1 MSLPSNVSSQSRHR
15 KPVIA
20 VVVAAFAIC
29 AQLTAVVPADA
40 APMTEREKIDVLLND
55 VETRNDLK
63 FIRLGSVH
71 SAREAAQMLR
81 IKLRV
86 AGARVKTA
94 NDFIEH
100 IASATASGHP
110 YLVVYPDG
118 RQVPSAIFLRAEL
131 KRLTQASPA
140 GMTPR

>member
-1 MSLPSNVSSQSRHR
+1 MGLWNDPNGRANR
-15 KPVIA
+15 RIPIA
-20 VVVAAFAIC
+20 AVFAAVAFG
-29 AQLTAVVPADA
+29 AQLAGVAPAHA
-40 APMTEREKIDVLLND
+40 APMTEQEKIDVLLHD

-63 FIRLGSVH
+63 FIRLGSMH
-71 SAREAAQMLR
+71 SAGEAAQMLR

-86 AGARVKTA
+86 AGSRVKTA

-131 KRLTQASPA
+131 KRLTQASSKD
-140 GMTPR
+140 TPRR